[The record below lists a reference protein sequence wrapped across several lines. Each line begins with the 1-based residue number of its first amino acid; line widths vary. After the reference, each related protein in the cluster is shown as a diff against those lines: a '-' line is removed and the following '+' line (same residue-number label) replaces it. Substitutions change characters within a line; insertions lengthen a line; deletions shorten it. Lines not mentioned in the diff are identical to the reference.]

1 MRTNKDFNLSKSGK
15 RCLATKT
22 GEQRTLW
29 KKFYI
34 ESEVAEKQ
42 AKLAK
47 LKERPKTNQGE
58 E

>member
-1 MRTNKDFNLSKSGK
+1 MKTNKDFNLSKSAK

-42 AKLAK
+42 AKMAK
-47 LKERPKTNQGE
+47 LRERPKSNPGE